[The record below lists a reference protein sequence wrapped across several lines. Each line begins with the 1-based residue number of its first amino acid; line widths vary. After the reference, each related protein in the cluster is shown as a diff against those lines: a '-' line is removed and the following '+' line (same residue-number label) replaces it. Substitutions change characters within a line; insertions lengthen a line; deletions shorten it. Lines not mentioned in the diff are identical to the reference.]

1 MRCRLSMTSQRG
13 RADGSRRS
21 EASAR
26 IRQAFTLIEVAVA
39 SAIMALALFGFI
51 SVCSTALKSAKSL
64 NRVEVDASSLAA
76 ELSLSNRLE
85 EMSDHGDF
93 GRLYPGYQWSRSV
106 YEVGTNGLF
115 RADFVIMGGPK
126 GSERRMSVLY
136 FPKQYVQG
144 AGR

>member
-1 MRCRLSMTSQRG
+1 MTSPRG
-13 RADGSRRS
+13 RALVERRPG
-21 EASAR
+21 AR
-26 IRQAFTLIEVAVA
+26 WRFRQAFTLIEVAVA

-93 GRLYPGYQWSRSV
+93 GKLYPGYQWSRSV

-115 RADFVIMGGPK
+115 RADFVIVGGPK

>member
-1 MRCRLSMTSQRG
+1 MRPFPIIPAARRRRPRG
-13 RADGSRRS
+13 
-21 EASAR
+21 
-26 IRQAFTLIEVAVA
+26 FTLIEVAVA

-51 SVCSTALKSAKSL
+51 SVCATALKSAKSL

-76 ELSLSNRLE
+76 ELSISNRLE

-93 GRLYPGYQWSRSV
+93 GKLYPGYQWSRSV

-115 RADFVIMGGPK
+115 RADFVVSGGPR

-144 AGR
+144 ARQ

>member
-1 MRCRLSMTSQRG
+1 MRCHPAQSASPGQ
-13 RADGSRRS
+13 SS
-21 EASAR
+21 E
-26 IRQAFTLIEVAVA
+26 AFTLIEVAVA

-76 ELSLSNRLE
+76 ELSISNRLE

-93 GRLYPGYQWSRSV
+93 GKLYPGYQWSRTV

-115 RADFVIMGGPK
+115 RADFVIVGGPK
-126 GSERRMSVLY
+126 GSERRMSVLL
-136 FPKQYVQG
+136 FPKQYVKG